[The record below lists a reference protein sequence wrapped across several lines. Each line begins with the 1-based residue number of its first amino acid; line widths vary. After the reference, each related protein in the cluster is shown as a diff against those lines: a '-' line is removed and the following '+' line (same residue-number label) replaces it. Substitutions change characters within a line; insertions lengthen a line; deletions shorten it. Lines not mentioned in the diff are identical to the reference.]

1 MASITLPESPKR
13 LDSLALDGLRGIAS
27 LHVMV
32 RFPCRIDRYKE
43 LISFYNLFTFQ
54 QVFHYLL
61 VSGKAYICGS
71 LEMSLFYLLSGFG
84 LALSYGRTVWDGWT
98 FLGGRTEGDRV
109 SFGALKFYRN
119 RFAR

>member
-1 MASITLPESPKR
+1 M
-13 LDSLALDGLRGIAS
+13 
-27 LHVMV
+27 
-32 RFPCRIDRYKE
+32 
-43 LISFYNLFTFQ
+43 ISFYNLFTFQ

-84 LALSYGRTVWDGWT
+84 LVLSYGRTVWDGWT
-98 FLGGRTEGDRV
+98 FLGGRTEGDGV

-119 RFAR
+119 RFARWVV

>member
-1 MASITLPESPKR
+1 M
-13 LDSLALDGLRGIAS
+13 
-27 LHVMV
+27 
-32 RFPCRIDRYKE
+32 
-43 LISFYNLFTFQ
+43 
-54 QVFHYLL
+54 FHYLL

-119 RFAR
+119 RFARWIFELKL

>member
-1 MASITLPESPKR
+1 MPSNPHFL
-13 LDSLALDGLRGIAS
+13 
-27 LHVMV
+27 V
-32 RFPCRIDRYKE
+32 
-43 LISFYNLFTFQ
+43 
-54 QVFHYLL
+54 

-98 FLGGRTEGDRV
+98 FLGGRTEGDGV

-119 RFAR
+119 RFARWVFEQIM